1 MTQINFYNLL
11 TILIKLSIRSICQ
24 SYLNIH
30 HFLDFLANSPP
41 IELCFLLVPLADG
54 CFFLLLSVN
63 T

>member
-1 MTQINFYNLL
+1 MTKINFYNLL

-24 SYLNIH
+24 SYLNID
-30 HFLDFLANSPP
+30 HFVDFLADSPS
-41 IELCFLLVPLADG
+41 IAVYFLLVPLPDG

>member
-1 MTQINFYNLL
+1 M
-11 TILIKLSIRSICQ
+11 KLSIRSICQ

-30 HFLDFLANSPP
+30 HFLDFLADSPP
-41 IELCFLLVPLADG
+41 IALCFLLVPLADG